1 MQVEIAQVHLLPVK
15 GLVNISNIR
24 ETTIAMMETTIAGV
38 TMMVGIVVVLMSR
51 RITATNVNALTQ
63 RLMTSLLMTVQ
74 GLVNLRNIKETV
86 GAMTETT
93 IAGVNMM
100 VGIVVV
106 LMSRRNTAK
115 LVNALTQRLSFIC

>member
-51 RITATNVNALTQ
+51 RITAKNVNALTQ
-63 RLMTSLLMTVQ
+63 RLMTSLHVK

-106 LMSRRNTAK
+106 LTSRRNTAK

>member
-15 GLVNISNIR
+15 GLVNLRNIK
-24 ETTIAMMETTIAGV
+24 ETNGAMMETTIAGV

-51 RITATNVNALTQ
+51 RITAKNVNALTQ
-63 RLMTSLLMTVQ
+63 RLMTSLRVK
-74 GLVNLRNIKETV
+74 GLVNLRNIKETN

-93 IAGVNMM
+93 IAGVTMT

>member
-1 MQVEIAQVHLLPVK
+1 MQVEIAQVHLLHHVM
-15 GLVNISNIR
+15 GLVNISNIK
-24 ETTIAMMETTIAGV
+24 ETTIATMETTIAGV
-38 TMMVGIVVVLMSR
+38 TMMVGIVVVLMSTR
-51 RITATNVNALTQ
+51 STAKLVNALTQ
-63 RLMTSLLMTVQ
+63 ITNLHVK

-106 LMSRRNTAK
+106 LTSRRNTAK

>member
-1 MQVEIAQVHLLPVK
+1 MEIAQVHLLPVK

-51 RITATNVNALTQ
+51 RITAKNVNALTQ
-63 RLMTSLLMTVQ
+63 RLMTSLHVK
-74 GLVNLRNIKETV
+74 GLVNLRNIKETN

-93 IAGVNMM
+93 IAGVTMT

>member
-51 RITATNVNALTQ
+51 RITAKNVNALTQ
-63 RLMTSLLMTVQ
+63 RLMTSLHVK
-74 GLVNLRNIKETV
+74 GLVNLRNIKETN
-86 GAMTETT
+86 GAMMETT
-93 IAGVNMM
+93 IVGVTMT

>member
-1 MQVEIAQVHLLPVK
+1 MEIAQVHLLPVK

-51 RITATNVNALTQ
+51 RITAKNVNALTQ
-63 RLMTSLLMTVQ
+63 RLMTSLHVK
-74 GLVNLRNIKETV
+74 GLVNLRNIKETN

-93 IAGVNMM
+93 IVGVTMT